1 MTTPRRLLAATIIAM
16 LLLAIF
22 LGVREN
28 LSDSDGT
35 ASTPIAADV
44 RPAEVLAAPKGEFS
58 PEEWLAALNDACST
72 ETAELADKEWTQEEV
87 QEQIAKI
94 STLKQN
100 LSVSAS
106 AEHLHLAALLEDD
119 PSLRVDLLGQA
130 TLRSPHDPFLIW
142 AAVQTCSASL
152 ISRDCP
158 LRDWEQRLIAV
169 DGQNSESWIRV
180 AANRYAADELDTA
193 LEALRHAS
201 TAAESRAYW
210 TEMIEMIERGFAAG
224 SDYTFPERVSIAFG
238 IAASEQPR
246 YGDYVSMCK
255 EQSAQSVDWA
265 HACLAYGELVENQ
278 GKTEMGVAIARSI
291 QIIALNALGELENAA
306 AVEQQLQARRQGS
319 LASVA
324 DYNPQIERLMFSNP
338 ALFSTYLAT
347 IKSDGEEAAK
357 RRMTVEIERLI
368 EQRSLPACE

>member
-16 LLLAIF
+16 LLLVIF
-22 LGVREN
+22 LGTRQN
-28 LSDSDGT
+28 LNDSDGA
-35 ASTPIAADV
+35 ASPPISSDV
-44 RPAEVLAAPKGEFS
+44 QPSEVLAAPIEEF
-58 PEEWLAALNDACST
+58 PEEELLAALNDACST
-72 ETAELADKEWTQEEV
+72 EAAEWADKEWTQEEV
-87 QEQIAKI
+87 QEQIAKF
-94 STLKQN
+94 SALKQN

-130 TLRSPHDPFLIW
+130 ILRSPHDPFLIW
-142 AAVQTCSASL
+142 DAVYTCSVSH
-152 ISRDCP
+152 ISKDCQ
-158 LRDWEQRLIAV
+158 LRDLEQRLIAV

-180 AANRYAADELDTA
+180 AANRYVAGEHHAA
-193 LEALRHAS
+193 LEAMRHAS

-210 TEMIEMIERGFAAG
+210 TETIEMIERGFAAG
-224 SDYTFPERVSIAFG
+224 SDYAFPERVAIAFG
-238 IAASEQPR
+238 IAASEVPR

-255 EQSAQSVDWA
+255 EQSARSADWA
-265 HACLAYGELVENQ
+265 HVCLAYGELVENQ

-291 QIIALNALGELENAA
+291 QIIALNALGELEKAA
-306 AVEQQLQARRQGS
+306 AVEQRLQASRQER
-319 LASVA
+319 LASVK
-324 DYNPQIERLMFSNP
+324 DYNPRIERLMFSNP

-368 EQRSLPACE
+368 EQRSVPACE